1 MAIPTA
7 TYAGQPTGGESRR
20 GPRMSEIWDI
30 TGDTSVDG
38 DSVAFKTRFMK
49 RPEKVIGAVS
59 ATFSGQEVT
68 VTLLAALAAGEV
80 LTIEV
85 LGRPA

>member
-1 MAIPTA
+1 MAAPTA
-7 TYAGQPTGGESRR
+7 AYAGQPTGGESRR
-20 GPRMSEIWDI
+20 GPRMSEIWTI

-49 RPEKVIGAVS
+49 RPELVIGAVS
-59 ATFSGQEVT
+59 WAIAGQEVT
-68 VTLLAALAAGEV
+68 VTLLAALAAAEV
-80 LTIEV
+80 ISIEV